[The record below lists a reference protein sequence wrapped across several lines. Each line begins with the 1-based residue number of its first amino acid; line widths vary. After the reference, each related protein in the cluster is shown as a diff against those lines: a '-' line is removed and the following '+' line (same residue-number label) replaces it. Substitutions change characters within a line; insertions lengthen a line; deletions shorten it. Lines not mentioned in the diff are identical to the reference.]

1 MMEEDSMMQTH
12 RPIYTV
18 EQKIKSEKADE
29 HGSVNVSRSSS
40 ILPYLAHILF
50 YKPGNQFFK
59 SLLRKLKKTPV
70 VDQPA
75 SSSANIQHILEECWE
90 KQILPNPGV
99 DVKHSQTDSGTS

>member
-50 YKPGNQFFK
+50 YKPGNQYFRVF
-59 SLLRKLKKTPV
+59 
-70 VDQPA
+70 
-75 SSSANIQHILEECWE
+75 
-90 KQILPNPGV
+90 
-99 DVKHSQTDSGTS
+99 